1 MDKNSLKTLRPLLI
15 LFVLLN
21 GFFLAGKSIL
31 TKWGFDSEVLLIGN
45 LLLFAVTLISY
56 IISVKGLSSSNPNAF
71 VRGIYGSF
79 ILKFFVIAIAAFIY
93 IQMAKKEVNKPALFA
108 CMGLYLVYT
117 FIEISTLTKMLK
129 QKKNA

>member
-1 MDKNSLKTLRPLLI
+1 
-15 LFVLLN
+15 
-21 GFFLAGKSIL
+21 
-31 TKWGFDSEVLLIGN
+31 
-45 LLLFAVTLISY
+45 
-56 IISVKGLSSSNPNAF
+56 
-71 VRGIYGSF
+71 
-79 ILKFFVIAIAAFIY
+79 VIAIAAFIY